1 MEAVCTYVVRHQES
15 APAVSASTKINGG
28 NLMAIW
34 FEDAIKKNEE
44 MQDLL
49 ITLKNTTECPR
60 TLSIITKFLNQ

>member
-1 MEAVCTYVVRHQES
+1 MASICTYVVRHDEL

-28 NLMAIW
+28 CLKAIW

-49 ITLKNTTECPR
+49 IALKNTTKCPR
-60 TLSIITKFLNQ
+60 TLSTITKFLNQ